1 METHREHSERDLQDP
16 ALRVKGAVR
25 RLVKLHGGIDAAA
38 AECGMSRS
46 AVGLY
51 VNPNVPDQAR
61 VDVVFCLE
69 RAIND
74 PVVTREL
81 AAMHGFMLVPMEPE
95 EIGSDDEAGDPLPD
109 CIDSTFDVAELGHML
124 KAATER
130 GQITADEAER
140 FKEKSRK
147 ALDRFVKLHDK
158 LHRIGSWIRK
168 ARRPLSLRRRQP
180 GQVA

>member
-1 METHREHSERDLQDP
+1 METQRELSERDLQDP

-46 AVGLY
+46 SIGLY

-81 AAMHGFMLVPMEPE
+81 AAMHGFMLEPMEPAE
-95 EIGSDDEAGDPLPD
+95 LPADDYASDPLPD
-109 CIDSTFDVAELGHML
+109 CIDSTYDVAELGHLL
-124 KAATER
+124 KAAADR
-130 GQITADEAER
+130 GQITAEEADR
-140 FKEKSRK
+140 FKDKARK
-147 ALDRFVKLHDK
+147 ALDRFVRLHDK
-158 LHRIGSWIRK
+158 LHRIGALIRK
-168 ARRPLSLRRRQP
+168 ARRPLSLRRRQH
-180 GQVA
+180 GGV